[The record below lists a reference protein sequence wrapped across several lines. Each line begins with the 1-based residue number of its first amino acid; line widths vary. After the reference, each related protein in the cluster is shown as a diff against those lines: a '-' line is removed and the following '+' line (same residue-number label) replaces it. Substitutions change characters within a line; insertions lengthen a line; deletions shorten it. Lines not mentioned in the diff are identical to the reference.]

1 MIICIYLFISIH
13 NLNGC
18 VNVHV
23 HIQFLKIF
31 FYFGNILKFISN
43 MEFKTYYK
51 KKLQNINQSFG
62 YKSHTTMPNEVLIK
76 R

>member
-1 MIICIYLFISIH
+1 MRKCTCTYTIFED
-13 NLNGC
+13 
-18 VNVHV
+18 
-23 HIQFLKIF
+23 FF

-43 MEFKTYYK
+43 MEFKTYFK

-62 YKSHTTMPNEVLIK
+62 YKSHTMPNEVLIK

>member
-1 MIICIYLFISIH
+1 
-13 NLNGC
+13 
-18 VNVHV
+18 
-23 HIQFLKIF
+23 
-31 FYFGNILKFISN
+31 

-51 KKLQNINQSFG
+51 EKLQNFNQSFG